1 MTISHLKHVGF
12 VSTHRQRPHRQ
23 YWQVDSTPLVVTI
36 RGLQGLVDA
45 AKAASRL
52 LVRISLSGSTADS
65 IKRCLCWSAI
75 AWY

>member
-1 MTISHLKHVGF
+1 
-12 VSTHRQRPHRQ
+12 
-23 YWQVDSTPLVVTI
+23 LVVTI

-52 LVRISLSGSTADS
+52 FVLISLSGSTADS
-65 IKRCLCWSAI
+65 INRCLCWSAI